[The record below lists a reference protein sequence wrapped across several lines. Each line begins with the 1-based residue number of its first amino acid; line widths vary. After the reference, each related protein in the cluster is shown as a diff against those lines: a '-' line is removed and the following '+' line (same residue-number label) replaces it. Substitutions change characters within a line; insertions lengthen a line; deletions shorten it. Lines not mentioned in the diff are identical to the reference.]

1 MERTFLAIKPDAIQR
16 GLIAEIIGRIE
27 KKGFKLVGLKI
38 MQVTPDLAK
47 KHYAEHEG
55 KPFFEGLIN
64 YITSAPIVAMVWE
77 GKNIVLT
84 MRKVMGATNPANAE
98 VGTIRGDLGIDM
110 GRNVIHGS
118 DSPESAKREIS
129 LFFDDN
135 ELLSSWNRDLDNWI
149 YE

>member
-1 MERTFLAIKPDAIQR
+1 MERTFLAIKPDAVQR

-38 MQVTPDLAK
+38 MQVTPELAK
-47 KHYAEHEG
+47 RHYAEHEG
-55 KPFFEGLIN
+55 KAFFEGLIS

-77 GKNIVLT
+77 GKNIVST
-84 MRKVMGATNPANAE
+84 MRKIMGATNPANAE

-118 DSPESAKREIS
+118 DSIESAKREIS
-129 LFFDDN
+129 LFFADN
-135 ELLSSWNRDLDNWI
+135 ELLTSWNRELDKWI